1 MARLNGLKAWQ
12 QEKHYIQA
20 LILNTLYDKQLV
32 FKGGTYLWFF
42 HGLRRF
48 SEDLDFTSIEKVD
61 RRIFEGVAN
70 GLRLMGVENEA
81 KIEVDDEK
89 SFSFKIMAH
98 GPLYKNENSRCVVY
112 VEISKRERVIARTMP
127 VKLNLPEYQ
136 LPIRILSGMNLEEVA
151 AEKVRAI
158 VSREKARDVYD
169 LYYLIK
175 EKGVKFNEELINAKL
190 GYINKTYS
198 KGLLLQALGAKSKIF
213 ENELKNLVFEPLP
226 KFEEVKAAIEK
237 WCRE

>member
-1 MARLNGLKAWQ
+1 M
-12 QEKHYIQA
+12 
-20 LILNTLYDKQLV
+20 

-48 SEDLDFTSIEKVD
+48 SEDLDFTAIGEPE
-61 RRIFEGVAN
+61 RRIFEDVSK

-81 KIEVDDEK
+81 RIESDNNR

-112 VEISKRERVIARTMP
+112 VEISKREKVILKPAP
-127 VKLNLPEYQ
+127 IKLNLPEYQ
-136 LPIRILSGMNLEEVA
+136 LPIRILAGMNLEEVA

-158 VSREKARDVYD
+158 SSREKARDVYD

-175 EKGVKFNEELINAKL
+175 EKGVKFNKDVIDAKFD
-190 GYINKTYS
+190 YINKSYS
-198 KGLLLQALGAKSKIF
+198 KREFARSLNAKNTIF
-213 ENELKNLVFEPLP
+213 EKELGNLVFGTLP
-226 KFEEVKAAIEK
+226 KFEEVKSTIEK
-237 WCRE
+237 WSTD